1 MNGALNDIV
10 EELVNNGQDFV
21 ASVDGDTYHLST
33 IKQQFY
39 TEHLTAVDLGD
50 CEQKLRDTHDLGN
63 QELLIFK
70 IEHNVPSFK
79 IPIIEYVI
87 LTENG
92 RLI

>member
-1 MNGALNDIV
+1 MTGLAFNKTGKEKESIFDNMLQEIMNGALNDIV

-50 CEQKLRDTHDLGN
+50 C
-63 QELLIFK
+63 
-70 IEHNVPSFK
+70 
-79 IPIIEYVI
+79 
-87 LTENG
+87 
-92 RLI
+92 